1 MFSPFESALLKIV
14 RNTGIE
20 LEVLFYTHFQ
30 NCIFVPGS
38 SGAGLRDQIS
48 TKVYSRKSSEF
59 SCQNWCLLLEIIRTV
74 IFFPPTFKLRVIWIS
89 DVSSLK
95 SLSSILKISEWSVSS
110 WCCNGVTQ
118 QCPLLVTK
126 SLNIGCV
133 PSFKN
138 DNNCVAATR
147 GVFKSGSGAGQPIQV
162 LSPSR
167 CGRDWLARSEVW
179 NSNTFPI
186 FGITLEASGQPVTYH
201 PASVAELEQPPAIL
215 QSDERASLTD
225 TTENRTVFI
234 TSVLCDWTR
243 AEGRQKEV
251 T

>member
-1 MFSPFESALLKIV
+1 M
-14 RNTGIE
+14 
-20 LEVLFYTHFQ
+20 
-30 NCIFVPGS
+30 
-38 SGAGLRDQIS
+38 
-48 TKVYSRKSSEF
+48 
-59 SCQNWCLLLEIIRTV
+59 
-74 IFFPPTFKLRVIWIS
+74 
-89 DVSSLK
+89 
-95 SLSSILKISEWSVSS
+95 KISEWSVSS

-126 SLNIGCV
+126 SSNIGCV

-147 GVFKSGSGAGQPIQV
+147 GVFKSDCGAGQPIQV

-201 PASVAELEQPPAIL
+201 PASVAELETPSCNQMKGLHLLTQLRTGQFSSL
-215 QSDERASLTD
+215 QFSVTEQEQRGD
-225 TTENRTVFI
+225 TRKWLRNY
-234 TSVLCDWTR
+234 SN
-243 AEGRQKEV
+243 
-251 T
+251 

>member
-1 MFSPFESALLKIV
+1 MFSLFESALLKIV

-38 SGAGLRDQIS
+38 SGAGLQDQIS
-48 TKVYSRKSSEF
+48 AKVYSRKSNEF
-59 SCQNWCLLLEIIRTV
+59 TCQKWCLLLEIIRTV
-74 IFFPPTFKLRVIWIS
+74 IFFFPTFKLQVIWIA

-95 SLSSILKISEWSVSS
+95 SLSSIMRSSEWSVSS

-118 QCPLLVTK
+118 QCPLFVTK
-126 SLNIGCV
+126 SSNIGCM

-138 DNNCVAATR
+138 NNNCVAATG
-147 GVFKSGSGAGQPIQV
+147 GVFKSDCGAGQPIQV

-186 FGITLEASGQPVTYH
+186 FGITLEASGQPVTHH
-201 PASVAELEQPPAIL
+201 PASVAELERPPAIRWKGFTYWHSWEQDSFHL
-215 QSDERASLTD
+215 S
-225 TTENRTVFI
+225 TTI
-234 TSVLCDWTR
+234 
-243 AEGRQKEV
+243 
-251 T
+251 